1 MSPWAFSWILL
12 SACLHVVPHVA
23 LKRARD
29 RTAFV
34 WWLWLWSSVLFA
46 PVLLLTW
53 EPVPAGLWSLMLV
66 SAAFEALYYVS
77 ITNAYETGDLS
88 IVYPLARGTAPLFI
102 LLWSMVLMGERPGP
116 GAVLGI
122 LAIIAGL
129 QVINLPRLGAWRE
142 SWGALRRPAQ
152 RWALFAGL
160 CISVYTTL
168 DKVGVMRLN
177 PLLYT
182 YLVMTLSL
190 AWLTPWTLRAV
201 GVRGLAAEIRSS
213 GFASV
218 VAGIFSLAAY
228 GLVLWVMQMGTPV
241 SYVGATREISVVV
254 GVVVGIVF
262 LKEPSRSMR
271 LLGSVTIVAGVALVA
286 LLG

>member
-1 MSPWAFSWILL
+1 MW
-12 SACLHVVPHVA
+12 
-23 LKRARD
+23 
-29 RTAFV
+29 
-34 WWLWLWSSVLFA
+34 
-46 PVLLLTW
+46 
-53 EPVPAGLWSLMLV
+53 GLMVV
-66 SAAFEALYYVS
+66 SAAFEALYYVAL
-77 ITNAYETGDLS
+77 TNAYETGDLS

-102 LLWSMVLMGERPGP
+102 LLWSMILMGERPGL

-122 LAIIAGL
+122 LTIIAGL

-142 SWGALRRPAQ
+142 SWGALRQPAP

-160 CISVYTTL
+160 CISAYTTL
-168 DKVGVMRLN
+168 DKVGVMGLN

-182 YLVMTLSL
+182 YLVMTVSL
-190 AWLTPWTLRAV
+190 AWLTPWTVRAV
-201 GVRGLAAEIRSS
+201 GVRGLVDEIRSS
-213 GFASV
+213 GVASV
-218 VAGIFSLAAY
+218 IAGVFSLAAY

-254 GVVVGIVF
+254 GVIVGVVF

-271 LLGSVTIVAGVALVA
+271 VLGAVTIAMGVALVA